1 MTTSSS
7 RPKRPGKP
15 APYTLPPAIE
25 AFLELP
31 LGPGFAAVP
40 ALFDADPV
48 EKSTLQ
54 LRQTFYFE
62 ALNVMTKADWNLYI
76 HFGFQQ
82 FANPLEYLKCVAH
95 ETEDEYEIR
104 IYRYFRLHQEAD
116 EVVNVYLNSLA
127 GEIRTFLCLGR
138 PFLR

>member
-62 ALNVMTKADWNLYI
+62 ALNVMTKADWNLCI

-82 FANPLEYLKCVAH
+82 FANLLEYLKWAV
-95 ETEDEYEIR
+95 
-104 IYRYFRLHQEAD
+104 LHMKQRTNMKF
-116 EVVNVYLNSLA
+116 VSTVTFVYIKKPMKS
-127 GEIRTFLCLGR
+127 
-138 PFLR
+138 